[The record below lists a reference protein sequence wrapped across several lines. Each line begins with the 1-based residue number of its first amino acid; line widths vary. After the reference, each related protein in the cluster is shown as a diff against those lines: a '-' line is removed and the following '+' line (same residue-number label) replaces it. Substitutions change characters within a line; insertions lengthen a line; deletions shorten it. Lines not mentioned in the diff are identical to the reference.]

1 MPKKQGDKK
10 RLGKGLG
17 ALIRHYDLDEK
28 EVKKAHDE
36 TEQAKKEEKEHH
48 HEKKKVG
55 TAASGDQEMG
65 RLSVYKKALQ
75 QAHHDGQ
82 ISDDEKDMLAA
93 LRTYLMI
100 DDTEHDVLEEQVL
113 RKMKK

>member
-1 MPKKQGDKK
+1 MPKQGDKK

-28 EVKKAHDE
+28 EVKEAAKE
-36 TEQAKKEEKEHH
+36 TKKEEPR
-48 HEKKKVG
+48 HEKKK
-55 TAASGDQEMG
+55 AASGDQEMG

-75 QAHHDGQ
+75 QAHHDGK

-100 DDTEHDVLEEQVL
+100 DETEHDLLEEQVL
-113 RKMKK
+113 RKLKK